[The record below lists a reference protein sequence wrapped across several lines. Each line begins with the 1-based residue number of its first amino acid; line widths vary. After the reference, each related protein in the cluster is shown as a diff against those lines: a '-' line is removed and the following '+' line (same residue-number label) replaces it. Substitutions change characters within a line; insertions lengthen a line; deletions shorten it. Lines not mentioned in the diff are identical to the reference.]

1 MENWKSKDVLSP
13 ITHIN
18 QKNIT
23 SFVKVQTKSDYE
35 SLLKRLQDKLGNESR
50 KAVSRLEVPTP
61 QIIWVGQRTIFRNF
75 MEFPKALRREP
86 AKLLLYLNKE
96 LASAGYI
103 AGERVIFL
111 GRKEPSS
118 FGALID
124 RYVKDYVICP
134 VCGSPD
140 TRTEKNKKLG
150 FLLCEACGARSS
162 IKANYAWTKILY
174 SYKPLY
180 SILCNYFYIAWLHFY
195 NRRSNLEILQGVRL
209 RSICK

>member
-1 MENWKSKDVLSP
+1 LGKLKLKRDSNTTIVS
-13 ITHIN
+13 
-18 QKNIT
+18 Q
-23 SFVKVQTKSDYE
+23 QTKSDYE
-35 SLLKRLQDKLGNESR
+35 RLLKRLQGQLKNTSR
-50 KAVSRLEVPTP
+50 KEASRLELPSP

-75 MEFPKALRREP
+75 IEFPKALRRDPE
-86 AKLLLYLNKE
+86 KLLLYLNKE

-118 FGALID
+118 FATLID
-124 RYVKDYVICP
+124 RYVKEYVICP

-162 IKANYAWTKILY
+162 VKGNYA
-174 SYKPLY
+174 
-180 SILCNYFYIAWLHFY
+180 
-195 NRRSNLEILQGVRL
+195 
-209 RSICK
+209 

>member
-1 MENWKSKDVLSP
+1 MSS
-13 ITHIN
+13 
-18 QKNIT
+18 
-23 SFVKVQTKSDYE
+23 QTRSDYE
-35 SLLKRLQDKLGNESR
+35 FLLSRLRDKLGNTTKKQE
-50 KAVSRLEVPTP
+50 SRLELPTP

-75 MEFPKALRREP
+75 MDFPKVLNREP
-86 AKLLLYLNKE
+86 EKLLLYLNKE

-140 TRTEKNKKLG
+140 TRTEKSKKLG
-150 FLLCEACGARSS
+150 FLLCEACGAKSS
-162 IKANYAWTKILY
+162 IKGNYA
-174 SYKPLY
+174 
-180 SILCNYFYIAWLHFY
+180 
-195 NRRSNLEILQGVRL
+195 
-209 RSICK
+209 

>member
-1 MENWKSKDVLSP
+1 MV
-13 ITHIN
+13 T
-18 QKNIT
+18 
-23 SFVKVQTKSDYE
+23 QTRSEYE
-35 SLLKRLQDKLGNESR
+35 GLLKRLESQLGNTSR
-50 KAVSRLEVPTP
+50 KVMSRLEVPTP
-61 QIIWVGQRTIFRNF
+61 QIMWVGQRTIFRNF
-75 MEFPKALRREP
+75 MEFPKALRRDPE
-86 AKLLLYLNKE
+86 KLLLYLNKE

-140 TRTEKNKKLG
+140 TRTEKSKKVG

-162 IKANYAWTKILY
+162 IKGNYA
-174 SYKPLY
+174 
-180 SILCNYFYIAWLHFY
+180 
-195 NRRSNLEILQGVRL
+195 
-209 RSICK
+209 

>member
-1 MENWKSKDVLSP
+1 MPTQSKAE
-13 ITHIN
+13 
-18 QKNIT
+18 
-23 SFVKVQTKSDYE
+23 YE
-35 SLLKRLQDKLGNESR
+35 KLLGRLQQNASNTSR
-50 KAVSRLEVPTP
+50 REVSRLEIPDP
-61 QIIWVGQRTIFRNF
+61 QVIWIGQRTIFRNF

-86 AKLLLYLNKE
+86 EKLLLYLNKE

-103 AGERVIFL
+103 AGDRVIFL

-140 TRTEKNKKLG
+140 TRTEKSKKLG

-162 IKANYAWTKILY
+162 IKGNYA
-174 SYKPLY
+174 
-180 SILCNYFYIAWLHFY
+180 
-195 NRRSNLEILQGVRL
+195 
-209 RSICK
+209 

>member
-1 MENWKSKDVLSP
+1 M
-13 ITHIN
+13 
-18 QKNIT
+18 
-23 SFVKVQTKSDYE
+23 VQTIKQRFRKSTAYYSISCRTQSTLRRLPNILCVGTQTRSEYE
-35 SLLKRLQDKLGNESR
+35 GLLKRLETQLGNTSR
-50 KAVSRLEVPTP
+50 KVVSRLEVPTP
-61 QIIWVGQRTIFRNF
+61 QIMWVGQRTIFRNF

-86 AKLLLYLNKE
+86 EKLLLYLNKE

-140 TRTEKNKKLG
+140 TRTEKSKKVG

-162 IKANYAWTKILY
+162 IKGNYA
-174 SYKPLY
+174 
-180 SILCNYFYIAWLHFY
+180 
-195 NRRSNLEILQGVRL
+195 
-209 RSICK
+209 

>member
-1 MENWKSKDVLSP
+1 MGKLKLERDSNTTIVS
-13 ITHIN
+13 
-18 QKNIT
+18 Q
-23 SFVKVQTKSDYE
+23 QTKSDYE
-35 SLLKRLQDKLGNESR
+35 RLLKRLQGQLKNTSR
-50 KAVSRLEVPTP
+50 KEASRLELPPP

-75 MEFPKALRREP
+75 IEFPKALRRDPE
-86 AKLLLYLNKE
+86 KLLLYLNKE

-118 FGALID
+118 FATLID
-124 RYVKDYVICP
+124 RYVKEYVICP

-162 IKANYAWTKILY
+162 VKGNYA
-174 SYKPLY
+174 
-180 SILCNYFYIAWLHFY
+180 
-195 NRRSNLEILQGVRL
+195 
-209 RSICK
+209 

>member
-1 MENWKSKDVLSP
+1 VG
-13 ITHIN
+13 T
-18 QKNIT
+18 
-23 SFVKVQTKSDYE
+23 QTRSEYE
-35 SLLKRLQDKLGNESR
+35 DLLKRLESQLGNTSR
-50 KAVSRLEVPTP
+50 KVVSRLEVPIP

-75 MEFPKALRREP
+75 MEFPKALRRDPE
-86 AKLLLYLNKE
+86 KLLLYLNKE

-140 TRTEKNKKLG
+140 TRTEKSKKVG

-162 IKANYAWTKILY
+162 IKGNYA
-174 SYKPLY
+174 
-180 SILCNYFYIAWLHFY
+180 
-195 NRRSNLEILQGVRL
+195 
-209 RSICK
+209 

>member
-1 MENWKSKDVLSP
+1 MG
-13 ITHIN
+13 I
-18 QKNIT
+18 
-23 SFVKVQTKSDYE
+23 QTRSDYE
-35 SLLKRLQDKLGNESR
+35 MLLSRLRGKLGNTT
-50 KAVSRLEVPTP
+50 KKQASRLELPTA

-75 MEFPKALRREP
+75 MDFPKVLNRDPE
-86 AKLLLYLNKE
+86 KILLYLNKE

-150 FLLCEACGARSS
+150 FLLCEACGAKSS
-162 IKANYAWTKILY
+162 IKGNYA
-174 SYKPLY
+174 
-180 SILCNYFYIAWLHFY
+180 
-195 NRRSNLEILQGVRL
+195 
-209 RSICK
+209 

>member
-1 MENWKSKDVLSP
+1 MSR
-13 ITHIN
+13 
-18 QKNIT
+18 
-23 SFVKVQTKSDYE
+23 QTQSDYE
-35 SLLKRLQDKLGNESR
+35 SLLKRLQGQLKNTSR
-50 KAVSRLEVPTP
+50 KEASRLEIPSP

-75 MEFPKALRREP
+75 IEFPKALRRDPEN
-86 AKLLLYLNKE
+86 LLLYLNKE

-118 FGALID
+118 FGTLID
-124 RYVKDYVICP
+124 RYVKEYVICP

-162 IKANYAWTKILY
+162 IKGNYA
-174 SYKPLY
+174 
-180 SILCNYFYIAWLHFY
+180 
-195 NRRSNLEILQGVRL
+195 
-209 RSICK
+209 

>member
-1 MENWKSKDVLSP
+1 MSSQSKA
-13 ITHIN
+13 
-18 QKNIT
+18 
-23 SFVKVQTKSDYE
+23 DYE
-35 SLLKRLQDKLGNESR
+35 KLLSRLQRNVSSTNRRE
-50 KAVSRLEVPTP
+50 ASRLEVPVP
-61 QIIWVGQRTIFRNF
+61 QVIWIGQLTIFRNF

-86 AKLLLYLNKE
+86 DKLLLYLNKE

-103 AGERVIFL
+103 AGDRVIFL

-140 TRTEKNKKLG
+140 TRTEKIKKLG

-162 IKANYAWTKILY
+162 IKGNYA
-174 SYKPLY
+174 
-180 SILCNYFYIAWLHFY
+180 
-195 NRRSNLEILQGVRL
+195 
-209 RSICK
+209 